1 MQVFFHASIKIEDDL
16 CRALLE
22 AVIAKLSG
30 EHREKYNSGFTVK
43 NSYQFFISDILCY
56 ESLLNMFVQECKSR
70 DEEYFRDNNEL
81 MLPWI
86 L

>member
-1 MQVFFHASIKIEDDL
+1 MQAFFCAGIRIKDDL
-16 CRALLE
+16 CSAVLE

-43 NSYQFFISDILCY
+43 NSHQFFVSDIHCY
-56 ESLLNMFVQECKSR
+56 ESLLNMFVREWESGG
-70 DEEYFRDNNEL
+70 EEYFRDNNEL